1 MTRRR
6 VALLAGFTA
15 TLLAVAGQNALAD
28 TAAET
33 ADTRDRPIVCVNL
46 RQQDPEVSE
55 ICLYYRRFPH

>member
-15 TLLAVAGQNALAD
+15 TLLAVAGQSALAD
-28 TAAET
+28 TT
-33 ADTRDRPIVCVNL
+33 TDTRDRPIVCVNL

-55 ICLYYRRFPH
+55 ICLYYRRLPQ